1 MHEHLLVLVVAFTMT
16 VPVPG
21 SEPQEPEVPKTALQE
36 FHHTIEEIHGQAVN
50 AGSKLRNGAVS
61 MGSGAEESPARIC
74 CGRNIDKIAKQ
85 IQQLAANIQSL
96 RSCYQTRGDADAEVR
111 LNFVAQDASSLN
123 RAMGN
128 FVNARNEADVQSG
141 YGAVSKSLLLLQ
153 KSAKDLAECEPSV
166 PD

>member
-1 MHEHLLVLVVAFTMT
+1 MRENLLVLLVALAMT

-36 FHHTIEEIHGQAVN
+36 FHHTVGEIHAQAVN

-61 MGSGAEESPARIC
+61 VGDDAEDTPAQIC
-74 CGRNIDKIAKQ
+74 CGRNIDKIAKH
-85 IQQLAANIQSL
+85 IQQLAARIQSL
-96 RSCYQTRGDADAEVR
+96 RSCYQANGDADGEVQ
-111 LNFVAQDASSLN
+111 LNFVTQDASSLN

-153 KSAKDLAECEPSV
+153 KSAKDLTECEPSV